1 MYDIGDLFDKQS
13 TVGARLE
20 AVLEERGYTKVKFC
34 STAKIS
40 RPTLDKLLSGSIT
53 SRTNYEKHMT
63 KVLETLNMTPDML
76 IGRIQTQR
84 IQTQRVHN
92 QVRTLR
98 NQMRMKE
105 KELAE
110 YIGVPIERI
119 REIEAGEEAT
129 LAELRDIAVVLD
141 TSVRNILEKN
151 YFPLQNTFWGHVGIQ
166 PLESDRFL
174 WYPITADTRKIIW
187 QEMEEK
193 YQVIPC
199 MNNKVL
205 LLNMDKIAEIVLLDD
220 ASDQP
225 SFANWDP
232 QVDCGGTPLVFYEAL
247 DDYLMY
253 QEMGEEPPEDII
265 SGKLKICLA
274 NFRKKWGDDEIYY
287 RDELQIYCP
296 NGKVKQRDICL
307 GENENISTNIF
318 HIYAFGG
325 DVVDEKFFYGEDLN
339 GAECFFNIENIS
351 MIEVSLVKMEEALE
365 QSVEMS

>member
-1 MYDIGDLFDKQS
+1 
-13 TVGARLE
+13 
-20 AVLEERGYTKVKFC
+20 
-34 STAKIS
+34 
-40 RPTLDKLLSGSIT
+40 
-53 SRTNYEKHMT
+53 
-63 KVLETLNMTPDML
+63 
-76 IGRIQTQR
+76 
-84 IQTQRVHN
+84 
-92 QVRTLR
+92 
-98 NQMRMKE
+98 MRMKE

-265 SGKLKICLA
+265 SGKLKICLE

-325 DVVDEKFFYGEDLN
+325 DVVDEKFFYGEDVN

>member
-1 MYDIGDLFDKQS
+1 
-13 TVGARLE
+13 
-20 AVLEERGYTKVKFC
+20 
-34 STAKIS
+34 
-40 RPTLDKLLSGSIT
+40 
-53 SRTNYEKHMT
+53 
-63 KVLETLNMTPDML
+63 
-76 IGRIQTQR
+76 
-84 IQTQRVHN
+84 
-92 QVRTLR
+92 
-98 NQMRMKE
+98 
-105 KELAE
+105 
-110 YIGVPIERI
+110 
-119 REIEAGEEAT
+119 EIEAGEEAT

-247 DDYLMY
+247 
-253 QEMGEEPPEDII
+253 
-265 SGKLKICLA
+265 
-274 NFRKKWGDDEIYY
+274 
-287 RDELQIYCP
+287 
-296 NGKVKQRDICL
+296 
-307 GENENISTNIF
+307 
-318 HIYAFGG
+318 
-325 DVVDEKFFYGEDLN
+325 
-339 GAECFFNIENIS
+339 
-351 MIEVSLVKMEEALE
+351 
-365 QSVEMS
+365 

>member
-1 MYDIGDLFDKQS
+1 MYDIGDLFDQQS

-40 RPTLDKLLSGSIT
+40 RPTLDKLLAGSIT

-63 KVLETLNMTPDML
+63 KVLDSLNMTPDML
-76 IGRIQTQR
+76 MGR

-119 REIEAGEEAT
+119 REIEAGEEAS
-129 LAELRDIAVVLD
+129 LAELRDIAVVLN

-151 YFPLQNTFWGHVGIQ
+151 YFPLQTTFWGHVGIR
-166 PLESDRFL
+166 PLESDLFL
-174 WYPITADTRKIIW
+174 WYPITADTREEIW
-187 QEMEEK
+187 KEMEEK

-247 DDYLMY
+247 DDYFMY
-253 QEMGEEPPEDII
+253 QEMGEEPPKDII
-265 SGKLKICLA
+265 SEKLKICLERFLEKQGADEA
-274 NFRKKWGDDEIYY
+274 NVRDEIH
-287 RDELQIYCP
+287 LYCP
-296 NGKVKQRDICL
+296 NGKVKQREIWFGD
-307 GENENISTNIF
+307 NENISTNIF

-325 DVVDEKFFYGEDLN
+325 DVVDEKFFYGEGYN
-339 GAECFFNIENIS
+339 GVEFFFNMETISVIEAP
-351 MIEVSLVKMEEALE
+351 LVKLEEALE
-365 QSVEMS
+365 QSADLS